1 MKDFLISIITVSFNS
16 EETISQ
22 TIESVLN
29 QTDTNIEYIIVDGG
43 STDKTFKI
51 INSYKNDFSLKGIN
65 YKFISEPDTGIY
77 NAFNKGLKMA
87 TGNWVSFLGSD
98 DFYVLNAIETYNKAF
113 SKNVDLIYSNV
124 DVINQKKTIKKING
138 IWSWKIFK
146 RYMNIAHVGAFHNI
160 DFFKKYGFFDESYKI
175 AGDYEL
181 LLRAKGNLRT
191 FKIEKTTAKMLDG
204 GASNS
209 NVIKVLKETKRAKI
223 NTGNASIILCY
234 FDFIVALVKFYLK
247 KNVYAVIR

>member
-77 NAFNKGLKMA
+77 NAFNSYEDMNPHIVYHLIDS
-87 TGNWVSFLGSD
+87 TNSF
-98 DFYVLNAIETYNKAF
+98 
-113 SKNVDLIYSNV
+113 
-124 DVINQKKTIKKING
+124 
-138 IWSWKIFK
+138 
-146 RYMNIAHVGAFHNI
+146 RYPCLV
-160 DFFKKYGFFDESYKI
+160 
-175 AGDYEL
+175 
-181 LLRAKGNLRT
+181 
-191 FKIEKTTAKMLDG
+191 TT
-204 GASNS
+204 
-209 NVIKVLKETKRAKI
+209 
-223 NTGNASIILCY
+223 
-234 FDFIVALVKFYLK
+234 
-247 KNVYAVIR
+247 